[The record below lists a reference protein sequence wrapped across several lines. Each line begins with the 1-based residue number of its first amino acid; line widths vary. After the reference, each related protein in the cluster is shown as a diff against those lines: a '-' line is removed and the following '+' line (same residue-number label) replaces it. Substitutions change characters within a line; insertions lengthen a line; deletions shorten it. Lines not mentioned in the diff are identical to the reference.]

1 MMGRRDEGWALSDK
15 IRFGEILVRA
25 GVLERSLLEN
35 LVRERDAT
43 GMDLG
48 ELLVARGIIDEA
60 TMLQTIGK
68 SLNRPVVGLDAARPD
83 PRALGLLPVELC
95 QEHLVFPVEI
105 ESSKTGDHLHVAMAN
120 PLDVRAIKVVMQQAR
135 LRIQPLVASA
145 REIKA
150 AIARHYAASPPV
162 APTPPAHMA
171 PPPAFLSAAPT
182 PSPLVRPPLS
192 APAATARPVTS
203 GPAPSEAV
211 FDFAVMDLSAYD
223 EPPAPPP
230 PAGGL
235 FGAQP
240 PPPAAAPRFGLSAPS
255 SPSMAPAPA
264 DLDLARLLDSSGNE
278 ALMATAEMSR
288 AALPPMP
295 PAASRAPSPS
305 VAPPPP
311 TSLVETAPGFG
322 VVAPR
327 RRASVDVGPPDS
339 PSLSG
344 LTALPPLPGRAPAPS
359 AQPPGA
365 PLPGSSPPLVGP
377 PGALGGSSSPR
388 PLPPLPPALRQ
399 SRPGGEPG
407 RPAGHRDSSPSLPP
421 VGRLAEPAPPRPSDA
436 PGGALPVGVID
447 HEDPADLR
455 HILERYTQALGE
467 TRQPADELI
476 ARFVERFGAAPPA
489 REAEALFDAL
499 ARSVERQGPGL
510 AGLVLAL
517 VQHLARRG
525 LVDLPEL
532 VRALGQNQANQNDA
546 DRRP

>member
-1 MMGRRDEGWALSDK
+1 MAHRDEGWALSDK

-43 GMDLG
+43 GVDLG
-48 ELLVARGIIDEA
+48 DLLVARGIIDEA

-68 SLNRPVVGLDAARPD
+68 SLNRPVVGLDGTRPD
-83 PRALGLLPVELC
+83 PRALGLLSPELC
-95 QEHLVFPVEI
+95 REHLVFPVEI

-150 AIARHYAASPPV
+150 AIARHYAAAPATIAARPSIAPPSALPVSPLFAAATPP
-162 APTPPAHMA
+162 PTPA
-171 PPPAFLSAAPT
+171 PPL
-182 PSPLVRPPLS
+182 
-192 APAATARPVTS
+192 APAPQRPLTS
-203 GPAPSEAV
+203 TPASSEAV
-211 FDFAVMDLSAYD
+211 FDFAVMDLSSYD
-223 EPPAPPP
+223 AQPEPPP
-230 PAGGL
+230 PTAGL

-240 PPPAAAPRFGLSAPS
+240 PTPPPAMQPSPASAAPRFGLGALS
-255 SPSMAPAPA
+255 SPGLVPAPA
-264 DLDLARLLDSSGNE
+264 DLDLARLLDKSANE

-288 AALPPMP
+288 SALPLPLP
-295 PAASRAPSPS
+295 LPLPA
-305 VAPPPP
+305 APPPVAGPPGPQLGP
-311 TSLVETAPGFG
+311 TVTDTTPGFS

-327 RRASVDVGPPDS
+327 RRPSLDAGPPDA

-344 LTALPPLPGRAPAPS
+344 LASLPPLPGRVPTPSASPPPAPS
-359 AQPPGA
+359 PPVA
-365 PLPGSSPPLVGP
+365 PH
-377 PGALGGSSSPR
+377 R
-388 PLPPLPPALRQ
+388 PLPPLPPALHQ
-399 SRPGGEPG
+399 SRPGGDSG

-421 VGRLAEPAPPRPSDA
+421 IGRVVETPPPRQSDA

-467 TRQPADELI
+467 TRQPSDELI
-476 ARFVERFGAAPPA
+476 ARFIERFGAGPPP

-510 AGLVLAL
+510 GGLVLAL

-532 VRALGQNQANQNDA
+532 VRALGQNQVNQNDA

>member
-1 MMGRRDEGWALSDK
+1 LSDK

-43 GMDLG
+43 GVDLG

-68 SLNRPVVGLDAARPD
+68 SLNRPVVGLDGARPD
-83 PRALGLLPVELC
+83 PRALGLLSLELC

-145 REIKA
+145 RDIKA
-150 AIARHYAASPPV
+150 AIARHYAAPAAIGP
-162 APTPPAHMA
+162 APIA
-171 PPPAFLSAAPT
+171 PPPVVQPASPASLARPAAP
-182 PSPLVRPPLS
+182 PPG
-192 APAATARPVTS
+192 APPPRPVT
-203 GPAPSEAV
+203 GAPGPSEAV

-223 EPPAPPP
+223 EPAPPAP
-230 PAGGL
+230 AVGL

-240 PPPAAAPRFGLSAPS
+240 PMPPPTTPAAPRFGLSAPS
-255 SPSMAPAPA
+255 SPSLAPAPA
-264 DLDLARLLDSSGNE
+264 DLDLARLLDKSANE

-288 AALPPMP
+288 AALPPSVAGP
-295 PAASRAPSPS
+295 APAAPPQAPH
-305 VAPPPP
+305 ALD
-311 TSLVETAPGFG
+311 TTPGFG

-327 RRASVDVGPPDS
+327 RRPSLDLGAPDS

-344 LTALPPLPGRAPAPS
+344 LTSLPPLPGRAPVPS
-359 AQPPGA
+359 APPPVA
-365 PLPGSSPPLVGP
+365 ALPGSGPPLVGP

-421 VGRLAEPAPPRPSDA
+421 VGRAVEAAPPRPSDA
-436 PGGALPVGVID
+436 PSGALPVGVID
-447 HEDPADLR
+447 HEDPTDLR

-467 TRQPADELI
+467 ARQPADELI
-476 ARFVERFGAAPPA
+476 TRFVERFGSAPPP
-489 REAEALFDAL
+489 REAEALFDTL